1 MISETKNRIYNSFKV
16 IIAGSDTTRRKQ
28 LLDQYGTDR
37 LDSSDYPILGVEFAN
52 KTTTFKDKG
61 VKLIL
66 WSFVNAPFVHPL
78 LPHYFEGAKG
88 AVLLFDVGNLQS
100 FEESKEWLKRLNQ
113 NNLKIPVILLDYRT
127 DQSEDREVP
136 ENDVQSFVDENDLIY
151 FEISIK
157 DRKKIEDMFMAL
169 TEKMFDYESSK

>member
-1 MISETKNRIYNSFKV
+1 
-16 IIAGSDTTRRKQ
+16 
-28 LLDQYGTDR
+28 
-37 LDSSDYPILGVEFAN
+37 
-52 KTTTFKDKG
+52 
-61 VKLIL
+61 
-66 WSFVNAPFVHPL
+66 L

>member
-1 MISETKNRIYNSFKV
+1 MYNSFKV
-16 IIAGSDTTRRKQ
+16 IIAGSDASRRKQ
-28 LLDQYGTDR
+28 LVEQYGTDR

-88 AVLLFDVGNLQS
+88 AVLLFDVGDLQS
-100 FEESKEWLKRLNQ
+100 FEESKEWLKRFNQ
-113 NNLKIPVILLDYRT
+113 NNLKIPVILVDYRSN
-127 DQSEDREVP
+127 QSVDREVP
-136 ENDVQSFVDENDLIY
+136 EDDVQSFVDENNLVY

-157 DRKKIEDMFMAL
+157 DRTKIEDMFMVL
-169 TEKMFDYESSK
+169 TEKMFDNESC